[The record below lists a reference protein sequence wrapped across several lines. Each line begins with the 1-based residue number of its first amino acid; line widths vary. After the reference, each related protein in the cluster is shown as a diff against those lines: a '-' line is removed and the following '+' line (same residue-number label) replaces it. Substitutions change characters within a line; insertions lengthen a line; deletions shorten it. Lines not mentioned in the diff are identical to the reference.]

1 VGLVKQDKASDGNTL
16 IEHFPKQMQAVVEM
30 IWKKLSKDIPANLD
44 AVRDC
49 AEIKYCQE
57 LRLRITS
64 PIIPLKQIAEKVNKN
79 DWGWK
84 ADENSQFLNIT
95 HEDAQN
101 MLGTIVDP
109 SMTVKLPIM
118 A

>member
-1 VGLVKQDKASDGNTL
+1 VGLVKQDKASDGNVL
-16 IEHFPKQMQAVVEM
+16 IEQFPKQMQSVVEM
-30 IWKKLSKDIPANLD
+30 IWKKLSKDIPDNLD

-49 AEIKYCQE
+49 QAIKFCQE
-57 LRLRITS
+57 LRLRISS
-64 PIIPLKQIAEKVNKN
+64 PTIPLKEIAQEVNKN

-84 ADENSQFLNIT
+84 ADENSKFLGIT
-95 HEDAQN
+95 HEDAQS

-109 SMTVKLPIM
+109 AMVVKMPTF